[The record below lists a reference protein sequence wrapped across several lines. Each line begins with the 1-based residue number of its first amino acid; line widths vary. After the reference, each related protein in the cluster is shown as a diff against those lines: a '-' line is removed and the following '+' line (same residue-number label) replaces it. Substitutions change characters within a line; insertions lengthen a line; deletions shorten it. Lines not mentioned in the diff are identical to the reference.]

1 MDGTER
7 DRTRLVRESIDTFI
21 RMMRL
26 HHRIVE
32 RRVEGCGVH
41 HSQHRMLMKIS
52 RLGHSASQKELA
64 EAMEVS
70 PACVARM
77 LKALD
82 AAGYVAKRGGAD
94 SRCNE
99 VSLLPA
105 GERVV
110 EDSQA
115 LFRQIG
121 EEMFEGVTE
130 EEIESTRRT
139 MEKLLA
145 NLSDMEK
152 RDAEPAAHLEGD
164 EGR

>member
-77 LKALD
+77 LKPLN
-82 AAGYVAKRGGAD
+82 AAGLIEKAGGAD
-94 SRCNE
+94 GRCNE
-99 VSLLPA
+99 ISISPDGEQLVQDSLAVFRDIDARMFRDVSGQELA
-105 GERVV
+105 
-110 EDSQA
+110 A
-115 LFRQIG
+115 LGGVLRRIQDNLG
-121 EEMFEGVTE
+121 NMDKAEACGPECREGSV
-130 EEIESTRRT
+130 
-139 MEKLLA
+139 
-145 NLSDMEK
+145 
-152 RDAEPAAHLEGD
+152 
-164 EGR
+164 

>member
-1 MDGTER
+1 MDAIER
-7 DRTRLVRESIDTFI
+7 DRTRLVRDSIDRFI

-41 HSQHRMLMKIS
+41 HSQHRLLMKIS
-52 RLGHSASQKELA
+52 FLGRSASQKALA

-77 LKALD
+77 LKGLE
-82 AAGYVAKRGGAD
+82 AAGYVKKAEGAD
-94 SRCNE
+94 GRCNE
-99 VSLLPA
+99 ISLLPA
-105 GERVV
+105 GQRVV

-121 EEMFEGVTE
+121 EEMFEGISGA
-130 EEIESTRRT
+130 EIEAMGRT
-139 MEKLLA
+139 LEKLLI
-145 NLSDMEK
+145 NLSNMEK
-152 RDAEPAAHLEGD
+152 RDAEPVARSEGD
-164 EGR
+164 DRR